1 MRGVWKL
8 KPLGEVCNFIG
19 GGTPSKANAAFYVG
33 DIPWA
38 TVRDMTA
45 EVLSH
50 TEFKISKQA
59 VIQSSTNV
67 IPGNNVIIAT
77 RVGLG
82 KVCMLAQDT
91 AINQDL
97 RGIIPKDS
105 RVLDARFLFRWFQSV
120 VKMIAAEGTGLT
132 VMGVKL
138 PFVKSLKVPIPP
150 LPEQKRIVAILDEA
164 FEGITAAVA
173 NAEQNLVN
181 ARELFEGYLNAVFTQ
196 KSEEWVET
204 TLGDIADFKNGLNFT
219 KSSKGE
225 WIKIVGVKDFLSNY
239 WVPMDE
245 LATVQIEGVLS
256 EAYTLQKNDILTVR
270 SNGNKQL
277 ICRCMLADNVPEKT
291 SHSGFNIR
299 IRVRSSDIDLSY
311 LLHYLKSGAV
321 RELLVNSGG
330 GTNINSLRQKVLSN
344 LPVLLP
350 KRSEQSLIVT
360 RIEAIEAKS
369 SRLVAIYQ
377 NKLATLAEL
386 KQSILQKAFASE
398 LTSEMKSTQLAKATK
413 SIEVKTT
420 SPEFTANVLAFAYHL
435 HVANQRDKTFGH
447 VKAQKTLHLV
457 ESIGGVDL
465 GRTPVKDAAG
475 PNDFQHMLRAEDW
488 AEANQ
493 FFKFVRRG
501 SRYDFKKLS
510 RYKEMIAGAFATI
523 KPYREELDR
532 VLDLVIP
539 MNTSKTEL
547 FATVHAAWNDLIL
560 EGGEINDKAIILAA
574 RDNWH
579 PDKMNIPERKFRE
592 AIRKI
597 RQKGLIPD
605 GKAKRVG
612 GQESLF

>member
-277 ICRCMLADNVPEKT
+277 IGRCMLADNVPEKT
-291 SHSGFNIR
+291 SHSGFTIR

-360 RIEAIEAKS
+360 RIEAIEAKR